1 MTASGPAFDR
11 TIWRTLGDPLV
22 AGDPAGP
29 LHGRTAAV
37 KDLYAIAGHP
47 VGAGVAAWLAEQRPA
62 VDHAAAVCA
71 LLEAGVDITGITRTD
86 QFAFSMAGQNADYGT
101 PPNAAAPGRIPGGS
115 SSGSAS
121 AVALGQVDLAL
132 GTDTGGSVRVPA
144 SYQGIW
150 GIRTTH
156 DLVDRT
162 GLLDLAPSFDT
173 VGWFTREAGLLF
185 DIGRLLVPETGRRPL
200 APSRVLIAPALQLST
215 EPDIAETA
223 ARTAAR
229 AAELLGLAVEE
240 WPLPPERL
248 DEWVTSFRTIQS
260 YEAWQIRGNW
270 ITTHP
275 GALAAE
281 VEARFIAGRAA
292 TEEQVALARGVIATA
307 GEELSELIKEAVLIQ
322 PAASSAPPPV
332 DEPALIE
339 QVRGFTQRQTCI
351 AGIGGLPSVSV
362 PGLGAGPL
370 PYNVCLVGAP
380 GTDLDLIE
388 LAGRLTES

>member
-1 MTASGPAFDR
+1 MTGPQDPFDR

-29 LHGRTAAV
+29 LRGHTAAV

-47 VGAGVAAWLAEQRPA
+47 VGAGVAAWLAEQQPA
-62 VDHAAAVCA
+62 TWHAAAVST

-115 SSGSAS
+115 SSGSAA
-121 AVALGQVDLAL
+121 AVAFGQVDLAL

-173 VGWFTREAGLLF
+173 VGWFTRDPGLLL
-185 DIGRLLVPETGRRPL
+185 DVGQALVAADRRQRL
-200 APSRVLIAPALQLST
+200 APARVLIAPALQTST
-215 EPDIAETA
+215 EPGIAETTARAA
-223 ARTAAR
+223 ART
-229 AAELLGLAVEE
+229 AELLGLAVEE
-240 WPLPPERL
+240 WSLTPDRL
-248 DEWVTSFRTIQS
+248 DEWLSSFRTVQS
-260 YEAWQIRGNW
+260 YEAWQIRGDW
-270 ITTHP
+270 ITAHP
-275 GALAAE
+275 GALGAE
-281 VEARFIAGRAA
+281 VEARFIAGRNASQ
-292 TEEQVALARGVIATA
+292 EQVASAGDVIRQARA
-307 GEELSELIKEAVLIQ
+307 EMSELIKDAVLVQ
-322 PAASSAPPPV
+322 PAASSPPPPV
-332 DEPALIE
+332 DEPAQIE
-339 QVRGFTQRQTCI
+339 QVRSFTLRQTCV

-362 PGLGAGPL
+362 PGLGPGPL
-370 PYNVCLVGAP
+370 PYNVCVVGAP

-388 LAGRLTES
+388 LAARLGEH